1 MQRFVRFCFHF
12 RLSPARG
19 ARAKVRG
26 YHFAHLVSELL
37 GCGCDLEA
45 QSRVEL
51 QQSAHGFDHHRKDF
65 SHFARTTARKKSDQI
80 LITVSVDLLRLKP
93 FDHWMTD
100 KHCAE
105 SRCGV
110 ESGLKRKNAQH
121 KIDEM
126 RHPLDAATIPRPD
139 LRADVINC
147 FVTLRLPSQSARQS
161 QIETRVIDQNDCVGF
176 AFLNFAERL
185 PELLPKIAVLSQD
198 FP

>member
-37 GCGCDLEA
+37 GCGCDLKA
-45 QSRVEL
+45 QRWVEL

-105 SRCGV
+105 SRRGV
-110 ESGLKRKNAQH
+110 EISFERKNAEH
-121 KIDEM
+121 KIDEA
-126 RHPLDAATIPRPD
+126 RHFFDAPTVPCPD
-139 LRADVINC
+139 LRADVINS
-147 FVTLRLPSQSARQS
+147 FVALRVPSQSARQS
-161 QIETRVIDQNDCVGF
+161 QIETRIIDQDDCVGF
-176 AFLNFAERL
+176 AFLNFRQCL
-185 PELLPKIAVLSQD
+185 TELLPKITVL
-198 FP
+198 

>member
-105 SRCGV
+105 SRRGV
-110 ESGLKRKNAQH
+110 EISLKRKNAQH

-126 RHPLDAATIPRPD
+126 RHFFYAPAVPRPD
-139 LRADVINC
+139 LRADVVDC
-147 FVTLRLPSQSARQS
+147 FLAMRLPSQGTRQS
-161 QIETRVIDQNDCVGF
+161 QIETRIIDQNDGVGF
-176 AFLNFAERL
+176 AFVNFVERL
-185 PELLPKIAVLSQD
+185 TELLAKVTVLSQD
-198 FP
+198 F